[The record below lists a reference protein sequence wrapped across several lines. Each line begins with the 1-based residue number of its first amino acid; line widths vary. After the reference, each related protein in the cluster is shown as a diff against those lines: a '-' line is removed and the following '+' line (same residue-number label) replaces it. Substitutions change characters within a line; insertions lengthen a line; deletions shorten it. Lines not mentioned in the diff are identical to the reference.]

1 MPETQQS
8 GPACALGP
16 LWWPTVAAPGREKSG
31 AENVCGWNVTGEE
44 RQLEVVPA
52 TAGVNDD
59 LGGIDLGKDPV

>member
-1 MPETQQS
+1 VS
-8 GPACALGP
+8 
-16 LWWPTVAAPGREKSG
+16 APGREKSG

>member
-1 MPETQQS
+1 MQS
-8 GPACALGP
+8 TRPAARP
-16 LWWPTVAAPGREKSG
+16 APGREKSG
-31 AENVCGWNVTGEE
+31 AESVCGWNVTREE